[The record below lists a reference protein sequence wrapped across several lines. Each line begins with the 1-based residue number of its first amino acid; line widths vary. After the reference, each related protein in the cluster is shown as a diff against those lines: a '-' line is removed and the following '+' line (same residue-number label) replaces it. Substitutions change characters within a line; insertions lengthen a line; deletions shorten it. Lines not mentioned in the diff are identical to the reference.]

1 MKWLSSYYF
10 RLLLSGLAAILLSYV
25 LQGTS
30 DTDHIPEL
38 QKFESVLHK
47 KELQLEHELEVL
59 TERAS
64 KESYTRLFT
73 EKPEYYNKL
82 YKEFGYVLLIYEN
95 DTLKFWSDNSAA
107 VENYMKTVCLDDK
120 LARLRNGWFEVLRT
134 KSSAS
139 TKNCIGLF
147 LIKTDY
153 PYQNDYLLNKFQ
165 KQFSLPSD
173 TRLLKGNSA
182 DALAVH
188 DHSGNYL
195 FTLKFNENNE
205 AGSETYSWPVVLG
218 LIGLILLVLG
228 LYLLFDPSLY
238 SNLNNP
244 FRVLP
249 FIFSLAAL
257 RFITIKF
264 HLPEALYSTPL
275 FGPQF
280 YGDATSFWLP
290 SLGDLL
296 LNTVFILT
304 IGIYLNLSVTAGPE
318 NKLLKNKFS
327 IVASLLL
334 FTLFCGSLIIN
345 KFFISLIEN
354 SNISFN
360 INNIFSLNAL
370 SYAGFIILAL
380 LLLSFFLAANWVINM
395 VNHLQLSLRSH
406 INLFLTS
413 AILFSIICH
422 IIGYVDWIYISMPLI
437 ITICIYMVKN
447 KVSRGGYSFPD
458 IVLIVF
464 LFSIYSVHTFTK
476 EVRGKEHENRI
487 VIAEKLAA
495 DKDPL
500 TEHLFTEVE
509 EKLSSDSLLVS
520 YLLQPEKDINAFEK
534 RLRQNYFGGY
544 WDKYNIR
551 FTVFD
556 TLCRVFIK
564 PAGSVIETNAYYD
577 DIIQQEGQETASEH
591 FYFLKNNSEKIS
603 YMAKLPVTTD
613 RYGKRKLAT
622 IYAELD
628 TRFLPEEIGFPE
640 LLLDRNMGIDRDL
653 FNYSYAKYKNN
664 VLISQ
669 YGKFRFSLT
678 PQQFISNRTNF
689 TFIDSDGYNHLSF
702 SPNSSTVVVI
712 SQPSQTLLD
721 IVTCFSYLFSFF
733 SLIVLVVIL
742 VRQVIRG
749 GLFDH
754 NSFKYRIQF
763 LLVLIVLIS
772 LALFGTGTI
781 IYIKQQYEVKNRES
795 ISEKINSVSVE
806 LGSKLGNET
815 ALNTGFK
822 EYTNYV
828 LKKLSSVF
836 FTDVNLYDL
845 HGNIYASSQPKIF
858 EEGLAST
865 KMNPDAYL
873 QMAIRQ
879 KTQYIHDEEIGN
891 LEYLSAYVPF
901 KGKDGELLAYINLPY
916 FAKQTELEK
925 EIAGF
930 LVALI
935 NIYVLLFALSVLMAI
950 FISNYVTRP
959 LKLIQDKLA
968 KIQLG
973 KINDPIDWT
982 DNDEIGSLVKE
993 YNRMIME
1000 LTKSAD
1006 LLARSER
1013 ESAWR
1018 EMAKQV
1024 AHEIKN
1030 PLTPMKLSVQH
1041 LQRMWS
1047 DKTPDREQKLQRITN
1062 TLIEQIDA
1070 LSSIASAFSS
1080 FAKMPKP
1087 NNEKIDLNNIL
1098 LNTISLFKE
1107 TEGSVFQYVNET
1119 NGEAL
1124 VFADKEQLLRV
1135 FNNLIKN
1142 AIQAIPETQEGRI
1155 KVSMAKENDHFLV
1168 KVEDNGNGISSDFV
1182 DKIFTPN
1189 FTTKTAGM
1197 GLGLVMAKNIIESCG
1212 GKIWFKTEE
1221 GKGTTFY
1228 VSIPCCN

>member
-1 MKWLSSYYF
+1 M
-10 RLLLSGLAAILLSYV
+10 
-25 LQGTS
+25 
-30 DTDHIPEL
+30 
-38 QKFESVLHK
+38 
-47 KELQLEHELEVL
+47 QLEHELAVL
-59 TERAS
+59 ADRAS

-107 VENYMKTVCLDDK
+107 VENQMKTVCLDDK
-120 LARLRNGWFEVLRT
+120 LARLRNGWFEVIRT

-165 KQFSLPSD
+165 KQFSLSSD

-182 DALAVH
+182 DVLAVH

-195 FTLKFNENNE
+195 FTLKFNESNE
-205 AGSETYSWPVVLG
+205 AAFMVYSWPIVLELTG
-218 LIGLILLVLG
+218 LLLLVLG
-228 LYLLFDPSLY
+228 LCLLFDPSLHINVY
-238 SNLNNP
+238 NP
-244 FRVLP
+244 FKALP

-296 LNTVFILT
+296 LNTLFILA
-304 IGIYLNLSVTAGPE
+304 IGIYLNLSTAAGHE
-318 NKLLKNKFS
+318 NKILKNKF
-327 IVASLLL
+327 IIATLLL
-334 FTLFCGSLIIN
+334 FALFCGSLIIN

-360 INNIFSLNAL
+360 INNIFSLNAI
-370 SYAGFIILAL
+370 SYTGFVIVAL
-380 LLLSFFLAANWVINM
+380 LLLSFFLAANRA
-395 VNHLQLSLRSH
+395 VNVVNDLQLSLRSR
-406 INLFLTS
+406 INSFFIA
-413 AILFSIICH
+413 AILFSVICH

-437 ITICIYMVKN
+437 ITISVYIVKN
-447 KVSRGGYSFPD
+447 KASRGGYSFPD
-458 IVLIVF
+458 IVLIVL

-476 EVRGKEHENRI
+476 ELRGKEHENRI

-509 EKLSSDSLLVS
+509 EKLNSDSLLVS

-556 TLCRVFIK
+556 TLCRVLVK
-564 PAGSVIETNAYYD
+564 PAGSTIENNTYYD
-577 DIIQQEGQETASEH
+577 EIIEREGQETASEH
-591 FYFLKNNSEKIS
+591 FYFLKNNSGKIS
-603 YMAKLPVTTD
+603 YMAKLPVTID
-613 RYGKRKLAT
+613 KYGKRKLAT

-678 PQQFISNRTNF
+678 PRQFITGGTDVTF
-689 TFIDSDGYNHLSF
+689 TDIDGYNHLSF
-702 SPNSSTVVVI
+702 SPNRSTVVVI

-721 IVTCFSYLFSFF
+721 MVTFFSYLFSFF
-733 SLIVLVVIL
+733 SLIVLIVII

-749 GLFDH
+749 SLFDH

-763 LLVLIVLIS
+763 LLVLIVLVS

-806 LGSKLGNET
+806 LGSKLGEESV
-815 ALNTGFK
+815 LNSGFK
-822 EYTNYV
+822 EYANYF

-845 HGNIYASSQPKIF
+845 NGNVYASSQPKIF

-873 QMAIRQ
+873 EMAIQQ
-879 KTQYIHDEEIGN
+879 KTQYIHDEEIGS

-959 LKLIQDKLA
+959 LKLIQDKLG

-1098 LNTISLFKE
+1098 QNAISLFKE
-1107 TEGSVFQYVNET
+1107 TDGSTFQYTNET
-1119 NGEAL
+1119 EGEAC

-1142 AIQAIPETQEGRI
+1142 ATQAIPETQEGRI
-1155 KVSMAKENDHFLV
+1155 KVSLTRENDHYLV
-1168 KVEDNGNGISSDFV
+1168 KVEDNGNGISNDFI

-1228 VSIPCCN
+1228 VSIPCCK